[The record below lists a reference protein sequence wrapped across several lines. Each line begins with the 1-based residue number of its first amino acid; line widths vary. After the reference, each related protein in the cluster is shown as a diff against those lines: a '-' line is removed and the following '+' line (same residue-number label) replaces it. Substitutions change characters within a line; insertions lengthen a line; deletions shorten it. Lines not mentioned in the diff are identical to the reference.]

1 VLIRGCGVDHCFLHH
16 DQTPSWAA
24 RAPGRIRGVTASGSD
39 PDRGTTA
46 VTSHPQRLTP
56 RTGPVNPPDVRSCA
70 RNRLSQPSLQ
80 GIFRL
85 PLSRLSGGRRCSLF
99 GLTCSPARQSLPPDW
114 RAAGRRPPCPQIRV
128 AGDPLTHPSVPRVT
142 PSPRLRVL
150 RTGRRMPAEGFV
162 DEHHRPT
169 RCDRQPCSTYGV
181 LDVYGLYPPGS
192 EMCSVPCD
200 LQGNSHTCSAQLG
213 AS

>member
-56 RTGPVNPPDVRSCA
+56 RTGPMNPPDVRSCA

-114 RAAGRRPPCPQIRV
+114 RAASRRPPCPQIRV
-128 AGDPLTHPSVPRVT
+128 AGDSLTHPSVPKVT
-142 PSPRLRVL
+142 PSTRLRCFGPGNAAAGPAGLADRGVGAAA
-150 RTGRRMPAEGFV
+150 GRRVPARGFV

-169 RCDRQPCSTYGV
+169 RCVRQPCSTYG
-181 LDVYGLYPPGS
+181 
-192 EMCSVPCD
+192 
-200 LQGNSHTCSAQLG
+200 G
-213 AS
+213 ARRLRALPVGQRNV